1 MQAKRWLLNERQF
14 KSIPIEGNYIDGK
27 LRFTFKFLC
36 EAEFNWFVLRW
47 S

>member
-14 KSIPIEGNYIDGK
+14 KSIPIEGNYLDGNLPLNFYAK
-27 LRFTFKFLC
+27 LNLTG
-36 EAEFNWFVLRW
+36 